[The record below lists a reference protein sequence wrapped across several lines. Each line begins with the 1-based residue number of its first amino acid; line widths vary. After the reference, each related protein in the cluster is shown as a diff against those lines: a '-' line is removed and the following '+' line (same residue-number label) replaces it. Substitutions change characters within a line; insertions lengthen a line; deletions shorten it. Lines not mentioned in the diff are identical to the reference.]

1 MSEAIPF
8 VERWR
13 GDFLECV
20 HRGHAAVVNS
30 QGESVYEWG
39 NVHSSFLPR
48 SSCKMVQAL
57 PLIESGAAKSH
68 GLTSEQ
74 LALACAPHNG
84 ASIHTDR
91 VTRWLI
97 DMGLSET
104 DLRCGPQMPD
114 DLDERI
120 RLNKADEKPCQIHN
134 NCSGKH
140 AGFLTLNKHLGGS
153 AEYIDPDHP
162 VQRASLAAI
171 EETSGVESAGYGVD
185 GCSAPNF
192 ATSIYGLANAMA
204 FFANATEGKNARETA
219 AVSLRE
225 AMMKH
230 PDLVAGEGR
239 ACTGIMRELNGTGT
253 VKTGAEGVFTSILPE
268 LGLGVALKIEDGT
281 TIAAQCAI
289 VAILTKLGALDAS
302 GMSANTWM
310 TPTVYSRRGLTAG
323 AIKPAAALL

>member
-20 HRGHAAVVNS
+20 HRGQAVVVNGR
-30 QGESVYEWG
+30 GEVVHEWG
-39 NVHSSFLPR
+39 NAHATILPR
-48 SSCKMVQAL
+48 SSCKMIQAL
-57 PLIESGAAKSH
+57 PLLESGAASAH
-68 GLTSEQ
+68 NLTSEQ
-74 LALACAPHNG
+74 IALACASHNG
-84 ASIHTDR
+84 AAIHTDR
-91 VTRWLI
+91 VSSWLK
-97 DMGLSET
+97 DLGLGEP

-114 DLDERI
+114 DLTARVRMNKTDET
-120 RLNKADEKPCQIHN
+120 PCQIHN

-140 AGFLTLNKHLGGS
+140 AGFLTLNKHLGGG

-162 VQRASLAAI
+162 VQQASLAAM
-171 EETSGVESAGYGVD
+171 EETTGVDSAGYGID

-192 ATSIYGLANAMA
+192 ATTLYGLANAMA
-204 FFANATEGKNARETA
+204 FFANATEGNSTRETA
-219 AVSLRE
+219 AVTLRN

-239 ACTGIMRELNGTGT
+239 ACTEIMRELNGTGT

-281 TIAAQCAI
+281 TMAAECAI
-289 VAILTKLGALDAS
+289 VAILTKLGALDPN
-302 GMSANTWM
+302 SAAATKRMNA
-310 TPTVYSRRGLTAG
+310 TVYSRLGLKAG
-323 AIKPAAALL
+323 ITKPAASLL